1 MEISGFRAAAG
12 KRLGVEF
19 TVSLFHIV
27 KLNFELLRLGVLS
40 SWITFPSG
48 DDVKARCEGQTAA
61 HFIKINKVRFSV
73 LRYVG
78 SLASGG
84 HHCFPQVRR
93 WTRGE
98 HCKKNVIYQVIWS
111 CEGRISC

>member
-1 MEISGFRAAAG
+1 MEISGFCAAAG

-19 TVSLFHIV
+19 TVSLFHVV

-48 DDVKARCEGQTAA
+48 DDVKARCEVQTAA

-73 LRYVG
+73 LRYMLDHWLREHIIASHKSG
-78 SLASGG
+78 SGQEENTA
-84 HHCFPQVRR
+84 R
-93 WTRGE
+93 
-98 HCKKNVIYQVIWS
+98 KM
-111 CEGRISC
+111 

>member
-1 MEISGFRAAAG
+1 MEISGFCAAAG

-19 TVSLFHIV
+19 TVSLFHVV

-48 DDVKARCEGQTAA
+48 DDVKARCEVQTAA

-73 LRYVG
+73 LRCTHIT
-78 SLASGG
+78 SLLSTS
-84 HHCFPQVRR
+84 QEVDKRR
-93 WTRGE
+93 KLQE
-98 HCKKNVIYQVIWS
+98 KCNLS
-111 CEGRISC
+111 SNLEL

>member
-12 KRLGVEF
+12 KCLGVEF

-73 LRYVG
+73 LRYM
-78 SLASGG
+78 LDHWLREDIIAFHKSGG
-84 HHCFPQVRR
+84 GQEENTAR
-93 WTRGE
+93 
-98 HCKKNVIYQVIWS
+98 KM
-111 CEGRISC
+111 